1 MTGSPFS
8 NVVGHDSDS
17 SNFQNVEATQG
28 SDTTTETG
36 ARPADNATE
45 PAPGV
50 EGSAGQG
57 ATHVAG
63 QDETGGQAPSGT
75 ETATQ

>member
-8 NVVGHDSDS
+8 NVLS
-17 SNFQNVEATQG
+17 QQT

-36 ARPADNATE
+36 DRPADRDTE
-45 PAPGV
+45 S
-50 EGSAGQG
+50 SAGVQGQAPG

-63 QDETGGQAPSGT
+63 QDETPGDSASGT
-75 ETATQ
+75 YTAGS